1 MGIMKRILFISM
13 MLFVTMASCT
23 PIYEGAMRYDGIFFY
38 DDGKLTNA
46 HGYEFKCN
54 SDENLITFQVL
65 SYGIDAVEVSQ
76 GAEFVSIV
84 SQPMV
89 PPSTDDILENV
100 IMPSETIPSRLD
112 KYLQEITLKVEANAK
127 SKRRKS
133 VIRMVSLEFN
143 GFEAKVTIRQD
154 GK

>member
-1 MGIMKRILFISM
+1 
-13 MLFVTMASCT
+13 
-23 PIYEGAMRYDGIFFY
+23 
-38 DDGKLTNA
+38 
-46 HGYEFKCN
+46 
-54 SDENLITFQVL
+54 
-65 SYGIDAVEVSQ
+65 
-76 GAEFVSIV
+76 
-84 SQPMV
+84 
-89 PPSTDDILENV
+89 
-100 IMPSETIPSRLD
+100 MPSETIPSRLD